1 MVIWMALSKSYVS
14 FCVARVFAGLSSSW
28 SQTVP
33 ASTIADI
40 FVKQVRGSKISMYAV
55 AVVIAP
61 AVSPIFCALVV
72 QSHSWRVLFWIILG
86 MAGLQLALFFA
97 FVPETLWNEGAPS
110 SQAAVPP
117 PATDKSV
124 DDQIEQ
130 PGAISYDHASVGGRV
145 GSAWMPWERPG
156 EYLQIFLS
164 PIFMVSHS
172 RILSYLVIRS

>member
-97 FVPETLWNEGAPS
+97 FVPETLWNEAAPS
-110 SQAAVPP
+110 THTPVPHP
-117 PATDKSV
+117 VSDKSA
-124 DDQIEQ
+124 DDQVEQ
-130 PGAISYDHASVGGRV
+130 PGAMSYNSAPAGGWV

-164 PIFMVSHS
+164 PILMVSFVGIPRPS
-172 RILSYLVIRS
+172 D